1 MFFLRDCFCEI
12 WVKFGFQNKNKGNL
26 GIICRTSNG
35 NNASFSYSISDGPLP
50 KRGFGLITISKS
62 MIWKSYQ
69 TAKKKKKC
77 WTKRALSHGSIS
89 SNLEWI
95 GFLRKKI
102 HQKYW
107 SVLKY
112 DFSFLDYASLISFL
126 IIYIYIIFF
135 FLVVMG
141 VRGSRRT
148 WLIIECV
155 VL

>member
-1 MFFLRDCFCEI
+1 MIFFRDCFCEI

-69 TAKKKKKC
+69 TAKKKKKMLNQTS
-77 WTKRALSHGSIS
+77 TKSRF
-89 SNLEWI
+89 NLVQPWVNWI
-95 GFLRKKI
+95 FEEKNTPKI
-102 HQKYW
+102 LIGAQIW
-107 SVLKY
+107 FFVFRLWLF
-112 DFSFLDYASLISFL
+112 DFFPHF
-126 IIYIYIIFF
+126 IYIKYF
-135 FLVVMG
+135 FLVVVG

-148 WLIIECV
+148 WLILECV